1 MTNLS
6 LDLIQS
12 ENEIVIDGGLVKTGL
27 FAELLAQL
35 RPSQP
40 IFTSAT
46 AEGSAFG
53 AAALVFDTLG
63 EKPFANE
70 TNEAASLQVFG
81 LEAYRDAWRAL
92 IDIGEPELARPRKE
106 LQA

>member
-1 MTNLS
+1 M
-6 LDLIQS
+6 
-12 ENEIVIDGGLVKTGL
+12 
-27 FAELLAQL
+27 
-35 RPSQP
+35 
-40 IFTSAT
+40 
-46 AEGSAFG
+46 
-53 AAALVFDTLG
+53 VFDTLG